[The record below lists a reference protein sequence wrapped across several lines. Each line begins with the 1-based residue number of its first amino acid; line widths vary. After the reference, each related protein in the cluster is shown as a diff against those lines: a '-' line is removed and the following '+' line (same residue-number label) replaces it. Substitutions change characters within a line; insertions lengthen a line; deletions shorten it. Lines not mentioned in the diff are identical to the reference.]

1 MKYKILITSFIAVTI
16 LLVACKKDE
25 TEQQANT
32 SVVKYDPTPYTLN
45 HAGFPAP
52 PIADD
57 NLLTIQ
63 GVQLGRML
71 FYEKMLSG
79 NSTQSCGTCHQQQFA
94 FTDTAKLSV
103 GIHGLLG
110 KRNSMTVVN
119 MAWNTGGFFW
129 DGRANLL
136 RQQALMPIQDE
147 LEMDETLDNVITK
160 LSASKT
166 YRDQFMRAFGSE
178 EITANKIALAL
189 EQFMNSIVSNDTKYD
204 KYRRGEL
211 TLDSSEERG
220 RVLFF
225 AEYNPSFPE
234 LSGADCAHCHS
245 GPNFSNNRYMNNGT
259 KSEGEITDIGRQGV
273 TGNINDKGKFKVTT
287 LRNIAL
293 TPPYMSDGS
302 IQTLEE
308 VIDHYNNGLKE
319 SATLDPALR
328 FTREKGLMLS
338 AQDKADLVAFLK
350 TLTDYSL
357 LNNTV
362 YSDPNK

>member
-1 MKYKILITSFIAVTI
+1 MKYNVLITLFIAVTT
-16 LLVACKKDE
+16 LLIACKKDD
-25 TEQQANT
+25 TEQQDNT
-32 SVVKYDPTPYTLN
+32 SAVKYDPTPYTLN

-52 PIADD
+52 PISDD

-63 GVQLGRML
+63 GVKLGRML
-71 FYEKMLSG
+71 FYEKMLSD
-79 NSTQSCGTCHQQQFA
+79 NSTQSCGSCHQQQFA
-94 FTDTAKLSV
+94 FTDTAKLSI

-129 DGRANLL
+129 DGRADSL
-136 RQQALMPIQDE
+136 RTQALMPIQDE
-147 LEMDETLDNVITK
+147 LEMDENLDSVVSK
-160 LSASKT
+160 LSNSKT

-178 EITANKIALAL
+178 EITSRKIALAL
-189 EQFMNSIVSNDTKYD
+189 EQFMHSIISNDTKYD

-225 AEYNPSFPE
+225 AEYNPSFPG

-245 GPNFSNNRYMNNGT
+245 GPNFSNNRYMNNGN
-259 KSEGEITDIGRQGV
+259 KSESEITDIGKQGV

-302 IQTLEE
+302 IKTLEE
-308 VIDHYNNGLKE
+308 VINHYNNGLKE
-319 SATLDPALR
+319 STTLDPALG
-328 FTREKGLMLS
+328 FTKEKGLMLTP
-338 AQDKADLVAFLK
+338 QDKVDLVAFLK
-350 TLTDYSL
+350 TLTDYTL
-357 LNNTV
+357 IKNQA

>member
-32 SVVKYDPTPYTLN
+32 SAVKYDSAPYTMN

-110 KRNSMTVVN
+110 KRNSMTAVN

-189 EQFMNSIVSNDTKYD
+189 EQFMNSIISNDTKYD

-259 KSEGEITDIGRQGV
+259 KSEAEITDIGRQGV

-319 SATLDPALR
+319 STTLDPALR
-328 FTREKGLMLS
+328 FTKEKGLMLTP
-338 AQDKADLVAFLK
+338 QDKVDLVAFLK
-350 TLTDYSL
+350 TLTDYTL
-357 LNNTV
+357 INNPA

>member
-1 MKYKILITSFIAVTI
+1 MKYKILIISFIAVTV

-32 SVVKYDPTPYTLN
+32 SAVKYDPTPYTLN

-79 NSTQSCGTCHQQQFA
+79 NNTQSCGTCHQQQFA

-110 KRNSMTVVN
+110 KRNSMTAVN

-189 EQFMNSIVSNDTKYD
+189 EQFMNSIISNDTKYD

-259 KSEGEITDIGRQGV
+259 KSEAEITDIGRQGV

-308 VIDHYNNGLKE
+308 VINHYNNGLKE
-319 SATLDPALR
+319 STTLDPALR
-328 FTREKGLMLS
+328 FTREKGLMLT

-357 LNNTV
+357 LNNTA